1 MWQTI
6 KSGGIWMVP
15 IILCGVIATFI
26 IIERIYYFITTKK
39 RDAKL
44 MTDIRSALDK
54 MDYSSADADCIVA
67 GTPCA
72 QVIKKALACRKL
84 DEKTMQDSVQTEMDS
99 VVPKF
104 EHLLTALGTIANI
117 STLLGL
123 LGTVTGNIRAF
134 GVLSG
139 GASDPASLAGAIAEA
154 LVTTAAGLI
163 VSIPSVVFHNF
174 FLNEVNHRITSM
186 EANVTEVMF
195 RLTGKRF

>member
-1 MWQTI
+1 MIETI
-6 KSGGIWMVP
+6 KSGGLWMIP

-26 IIERIYYFITTKK
+26 IIERICFFISVKK
-39 RDAKL
+39 RDAEL
-44 MTDIRSALDK
+44 MKGVRSSLESNDF
-54 MDYSSADADCIVA
+54 SSAETYCNVA

-72 QVIKKALACRKL
+72 QVIKKAIGSRRL
-84 DEKTMQDSVQTEMDS
+84 DESSLKETVQTEMDS

-123 LGTVTGNIRAF
+123 LGTVTGNIKAF

-139 GASDPASLAGAIAEA
+139 GSSDPASLAGAIAEA

-163 VSIPSVVFHNF
+163 VSIPSVVCHNF
-174 FLNEVNHRITSM
+174 FLNEVNHRLTDM
-186 EANVTEVMF
+186 EACVTEVMF
-195 RLTGKRF
+195 RLTGKRL

>member
-1 MWQTI
+1 MWNTL
-6 KSGGIWMVP
+6 KSGGIWMIP
-15 IILCGVIATFI
+15 IITCGILAVFI
-26 IIERIYYFITTKK
+26 IIERMYYFITIKK
-39 RDAKL
+39 RDQKL
-44 MTDIRSALDK
+44 MSDIRDSLEK
-54 MDYSSADADCIVA
+54 LDYSTAEKICAVTD
-67 GTPCA
+67 TPCA
-72 QVIKKALACRKL
+72 QVIKKAISNRKV
-84 DEKTMQDSVQTEMDS
+84 DEETLKEMVQTKMDS
-99 VVPKF
+99 VVPEF